1 MGVWISRGNFISLL
15 YKACAVSLYT
25 ILVRKIGGHFV
36 TLFFNMSQNDLKLPN
51 RILLIFS
58 AIHIKSF
65 AFRFATPTSGS
76 MKDNGLKKVFQ
87 SFRTGKDR
95 HIAKLRRRWQRL
107 SYRQQRVIILYLLGL
122 FAAIDLAYIVG
133 GFCGTD
139 KFPIEVRHLQ
149 RVMLPLPDSIQ
160 PLKNNVSND
169 TIR

>member
-1 MGVWISRGNFISLL
+1 
-15 YKACAVSLYT
+15 
-25 ILVRKIGGHFV
+25 
-36 TLFFNMSQNDLKLPN
+36 
-51 RILLIFS
+51 
-58 AIHIKSF
+58 
-65 AFRFATPTSGS
+65 

-149 RVMLPLPDSIQ
+149 RIAFPQTDSIQ
-160 PLKNNVSND
+160 PLKNNISND